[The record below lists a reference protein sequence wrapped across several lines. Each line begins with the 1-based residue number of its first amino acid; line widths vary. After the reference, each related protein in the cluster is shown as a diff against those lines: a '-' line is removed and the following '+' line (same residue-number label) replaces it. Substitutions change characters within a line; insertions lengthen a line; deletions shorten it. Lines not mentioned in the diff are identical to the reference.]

1 MFYFSKNDF
10 SGEQMATALEMA
22 LPEIKKTCMKHQ
34 PPFFAAITRFGE
46 VHLREKF
53 AEPPM
58 GS

>member
-1 MFYFSKNDF
+1 
-10 SGEQMATALEMA
+10 
-22 LPEIKKTCMKHQ
+22 MKHQ